1 MKKNFLFALGL
12 IFFMSTSSVAQVK
25 VDRGA
30 RSTGSKTIETVNTS
44 KNRHGSALSIKYGVK
59 VGVNL
64 SNMSNNMTFD
74 PGFSMGTGFHIGALV
89 NLHWGQ
95 RTESSLPGTGLW
107 GLQPE
112 VLFSNQVVK
121 CYGGDIKLNYLKV
134 PVMLK
139 VYPLSKLSI
148 EVGPEFSYLI
158 SSSPE
163 SLKVNESIVK
173 VGDCKGFIFSAGSG
187 AAYEFDCGL
196 MIGARYSMGFTELGK
211 NLKWKNNSNIQITAG
226 WLF

>member
-1 MKKNFLFALGL
+1 MKKLSVLIVLILSVGL
-12 IFFMSTSSVAQVK
+12 ANAQVK
-25 VDRGA
+25 M
-30 RSTGSKTIETVNTS
+30 
-44 KNRHGSALSIKYGVK
+44 NRESGGKSRVAFSLKYGVK
-59 VGVNL
+59 AGVNL
-64 SNMSNNMTFD
+64 SNLSNDMTFD
-74 PGFSMGTGFHIGALV
+74 PAFSMGTGFQIGALV

-95 RTESSLPGTGLW
+95 RTASSLPGTGLW

-112 VLFSNQVVK
+112 FLYSNQVVK
-121 CYGGDIKLNYLKV
+121 SNGGDVKLNYIKV

-139 VYPLSKLSI
+139 VYPLARLSV

-163 SLKVNESIVK
+163 TMKVDGATVK
-173 VGDCKGFIFSAGSG
+173 VGDCKGFNFGAGVG
-187 AAYEFDCGL
+187 AAYEFNFGL
-196 MIGARYSMGFTELGK
+196 MVGARYSMGFTDLGK

>member
-1 MKKNFLFALGL
+1 MKKRLVFAFGLFLAL
-12 IFFMSTSSVAQVK
+12 STSVVAQVK
-25 VDRGA
+25 VDRG
-30 RSTGSKTIETVNTS
+30 TGSKSTETVRLS

-59 VGVNL
+59 AGVNL
-64 SNMSNNMTFD
+64 SNMSNDMTFD
-74 PGFSMGTGFHIGALV
+74 PGFSMGTGFQVGALV
-89 NLHWGQ
+89 NFHWGQ

-112 VLFSNQVVK
+112 ILFSNQVIK
-121 CYGGDIKLNYLKV
+121 SDGDDIKLNYIKV

-139 VYPLSKLSI
+139 VYPLSRLSV

-163 SLKVNESIVK
+163 SLEIEDATVK
-173 VGDCKGFIFSAGSG
+173 VEDCKGFNFGAGVG
-187 AAYEFDCGL
+187 AAYEFNFGL
-196 MIGARYSMGFTELGK
+196 MVGARYSMGFTDLGK
-211 NLKWKNNSNIQITAG
+211 NLKWKNNSNVQITVG

>member
-1 MKKNFLFALGL
+1 MKKRL
-12 IFFMSTSSVAQVK
+12 IFAFGLFLTLSTSVVAQVK
-25 VDRGA
+25 VDRG
-30 RSTGSKTIETVNTS
+30 TGSKSTETVRLS

-59 VGVNL
+59 AGVNL
-64 SNMSNNMTFD
+64 SNMSNDMTFD
-74 PGFSMGTGFHIGALV
+74 PGFSMGTGFQVGALV

-95 RTESSLPGTGLW
+95 RTESSLPGTGWW

-112 VLFSNQVVK
+112 VLFSNQVIK
-121 CYGGDIKLNYLKV
+121 SDGGDIKLNYIKV

-139 VYPLSKLSI
+139 VYPLSRLSV
-148 EVGPEFSYLI
+148 EVGPEFSYLT

-163 SLKVNESIVK
+163 SVK
-173 VGDCKGFIFSAGSG
+173 VDGATVKVEDFKGFNFGVGVG
-187 AAYEFDCGL
+187 AAYEFNFGL
-196 MIGARYSMGFTELGK
+196 MVGARYSMGFTDLGK

>member
-1 MKKNFLFALGL
+1 MKKKLIFALGL
-12 IFFMSTSSVAQVK
+12 FLALSTSALAQVK
-25 VDRGA
+25 VYRG
-30 RSTGSKTIETVNTS
+30 TGSKGTESVSS

-59 VGVNL
+59 AGVNL
-64 SNMSNNMTFD
+64 SNMSNDMTFD
-74 PGFSMGTGFHIGALV
+74 PGFSMGTGFQVGALV

-112 VLFSNQVVK
+112 ILFSNQVIK
-121 CYGGDIKLNYLKV
+121 SDGGDVKLNYIKV

-139 VYPLSKLSI
+139 VYPLSRLSV

-158 SSSPE
+158 SASPE
-163 SLKVNESIVK
+163 SLNVDGATVK
-173 VGDCKGFIFSAGSG
+173 VEDCKGFNFGAGIG
-187 AAYEFDCGL
+187 AAYEFNFGL
-196 MIGARYSMGFTELGK
+196 MVGARYSMGFSDLGK
-211 NLKWKNNSNIQITAG
+211 NLKWKNNSNIQISAG

>member
-1 MKKNFLFALGL
+1 MKKKLIFALGL
-12 IFFMSTSSVAQVK
+12 FLALSTSALAQVK
-25 VDRGA
+25 VDRG
-30 RSTGSKTIETVNTS
+30 TGSKGTESVSS

-59 VGVNL
+59 AGVNL
-64 SNMSNNMTFD
+64 SNMSNDMTFD
-74 PGFSMGTGFHIGALV
+74 PGFSMGTGFQVGALV

-112 VLFSNQVVK
+112 ILFSNQVIK
-121 CYGGDIKLNYLKV
+121 SDGGDVKLNYIKV

-139 VYPLSKLSI
+139 VYPLSRLSV

-158 SSSPE
+158 SASPE
-163 SLKVNESIVK
+163 SLNVDGATVK
-173 VGDCKGFIFSAGSG
+173 VEDCKGFNLGAGIG
-187 AAYEFDCGL
+187 AAYEFNFGL
-196 MIGARYSMGFTELGK
+196 MVGARYSMGFSDLGK
-211 NLKWKNNSNIQITAG
+211 NLKWKNNSNIQISAS

>member
-1 MKKNFLFALGL
+1 MKKKLILTLGL
-12 IFFMSTSSVAQVK
+12 FLALSTSALAQVK
-25 VDRGA
+25 VDRGTV
-30 RSTGSKTIETVNTS
+30 SNGTETTNSS

-59 VGVNL
+59 AGVNL
-64 SNMSNNMTFD
+64 SNMSNDMTFD
-74 PGFSMGTGFHIGALV
+74 PGFSMGTGFQVGALV
-89 NLHWGQ
+89 NFHWGQ

-112 VLFSNQVVK
+112 ILFSNQVIK
-121 CYGGDIKLNYLKV
+121 SDGGDVKLNYIKV

-139 VYPLSKLSI
+139 VYPLSRLSV

-158 SSSPE
+158 SASPE
-163 SLKVNESIVK
+163 SMKVDDATVK
-173 VGDCKGFIFSAGSG
+173 VGDCKGFNLSAGVG
-187 AAYEFDCGL
+187 VAYEFNFGL
-196 MIGARYSMGFTELGK
+196 MVGARYSMGFTDLGK